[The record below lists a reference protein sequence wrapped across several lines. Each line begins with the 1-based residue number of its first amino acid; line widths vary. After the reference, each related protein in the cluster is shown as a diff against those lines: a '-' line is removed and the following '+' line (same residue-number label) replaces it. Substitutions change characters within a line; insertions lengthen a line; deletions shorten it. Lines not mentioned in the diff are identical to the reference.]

1 MGVQQAVWT
10 ETRKIAIG
18 VSILS
23 VIMILAFVGLGY
35 FDYTVILGAVLG
47 SIAAIGNFFFMAMTV
62 QRIAESMHGVKKN
75 KPQYSDM
82 LKNDKEEQSKDN
94 PADDLEELDEEPLTP
109 EEEADLKEQTAH
121 AKRTMQA
128 SFGLRMLF
136 MGGVALI
143 GMKVSCFQP
152 VAVLIPFL
160 FPRVVI
166 MVNSWL
172 NKSVRE

>member
-62 QRIAESMHGVKKN
+62 QRIAERMHGVRKE
-75 KPQYSDM
+75 KPQPDADESVDAE
-82 LKNDKEEQSKDN
+82 KTDN
-94 PADDLEELDEEPLTP
+94 GTNDDLAEMEDDPLTP
-109 EEEADLKEQTAH
+109 EEELELKNQTRL
-121 AKRTMQA
+121 AKRTMQR
-128 SFGLRMLF
+128 SFGIRMIL
-136 MGGVALI
+136 MGAVAVVGL
-143 GMKVSCFQP
+143 KVPCFQP
-152 VAVLIPFL
+152 VAVIVPFL
-160 FPRVVI
+160 FPRIVI
-166 MVNSWL
+166 MVNSWM
-172 NKSVRE
+172 NKSIGE